1 MKKETISIHVELDD
15 SNIPNRLSWS
25 SSDNPKGKTED
36 EAKAFLLSIF
46 SKDQSDT
53 LKIDLWTK
61 EMQVSE
67 MDRLFYNTLK
77 GLADTYKKATNNSNL
92 ASDMARFAQYFGE
105 ETDILPRSS

>member
-1 MKKETISIHVELDD
+1 MKKETIAINVELDE
-15 SNIPNRLSWS
+15 SNVPSKLTWT
-25 SSDNPKGKTED
+25 SSDNPVGQKVD

-46 SKDQSDT
+46 SKDQMDT

-77 GLADTYKKATNNSNL
+77 GLAETYHKATNNNQLS
-92 ASDMARFAQYFGE
+92 SDMARFAQYFGE
-105 ETDILPRSS
+105 ETDILPKST

>member
-1 MKKETISIHVELDD
+1 MKKEKISISVELDE
-15 SNIPNRLSWS
+15 SNVPSKLTWS
-25 SSDNPKGKTED
+25 SSDNPSGKGDD

-46 SKDQSDT
+46 SKSQLDT

-77 GLADTYKKATNNSNL
+77 GLSETYLKATNNNQL
-92 ASDMARFAQYFGE
+92 ASDLARFAQYFGE

>member
-1 MKKETISIHVELDD
+1 MKKETISITIELDD
-15 SNIPNRLSWS
+15 SKVPSRLTWD
-25 SSDNPKGKTED
+25 SSDNPKGKKNE

-46 SKDQSDT
+46 SKEKLET

-77 GLADTYKKATNNSNL
+77 GLAETYKKATHNNDL
-92 ASDMARFAQYFGE
+92 ASDMDRFAQYFGE
-105 ETDILPRSS
+105 EVDILPRSP

>member
-1 MKKETISIHVELDD
+1 MKKETISINVELDE
-15 SNIPNRLSWS
+15 SNVPIKLTWR
-25 SSDNPKGKTED
+25 SSDHPNNKGEE

-46 SKDQSDT
+46 SKDQMDT

-77 GLADTYKKATNNSNL
+77 GLSETYKKATNNTNM

-105 ETDILPRSS
+105 ETDILPKSS

>member
-1 MKKETISIHVELDD
+1 MKKETISIKVELDE
-15 SNIPNRLSWS
+15 SNVPSKLTWR
-25 SSDNPKGKTED
+25 SSDHPNKKGEE

-46 SKDQSDT
+46 SKDQMDT

-77 GLADTYKKATNNSNL
+77 GLSETYKKATNNTNM

-105 ETDILPRSS
+105 ETDILPKSS